1 MTVRP
6 TGSAPVRET
15 ILDDIRRRCQDLGVD
30 AYLAYTPSN
39 VLYTSGFQSY
49 FLSEWPWRM
58 LGTVLVLVPADPA
71 LEPAI
76 VISD

>member
-1 MTVRP
+1 MR
-6 TGSAPVRET
+6 AQ
-15 ILDDIRRRCQDLGVD
+15 ILDNIRRRCQERGLD

-39 VLYTSGFQSY
+39 VHYTSGFQSY

-71 LEPAI
+71 LE
-76 VISD
+76 